1 MLTIEDYIASRK
13 KKDKLDE
20 FDFQKHSENMGAVIQ
35 YVMEYFNEYLNLED
49 YSYEQVKTQQVI
61 DKFKE
66 GIVENF
72 PTTYEFIISYYWS
85 NKKRVDKLV
94 SKAYEEIEDIEI
106 FYLPEDDRKVA
117 EYVCKNKLKVVAT
130 EELLSNIAIMSKEYR
145 ESQIEKP
152 SISDMKELDNAISD
166 WVIEVYRKYNVN
178 LLDFAR
184 EISYKFY
191 ERYVDREYDGQTKT
205 HYYINKYDYRYQ
217 DNPFNINDIY
227 NRNKHREFIDD
238 HKGELEMLIMYFWLL
253 EDVHD
258 ESYWPEYV
266 NLSIENER
274 VILAGKKRILKPV
287 LVKGVAYTSDIHS
300 TTNYIET
307 KNGILKES
315 PGKNYILSIVYEKSN
330 DEIWKDKDALNNI
343 IKNLHQSFKQF
354 GTPELLEFLSPYQT
368 LGYTKEKFF
377 EQYQIFEKNM
387 RRYTKMKIAIINGY
401 TMKSRDKDYLF
412 STIDDI
418 AGLRNT
424 CKELKLNLKISLD
437 FTDKNK
443 RNKIKENIN
452 DMVNTLAGM
461 RNLIIGIHINE
472 IDSWSPSSQIY
483 YSTDRQRFINTMD
496 YPTVSTF
503 MAGLTTILQDSRPR
517 YLIPNAVKNPEK
529 LEILIDT
536 LYRAGCCFESGET
549 KDEK

>member
-1 MLTIEDYIASRK
+1 MLTIENYIASRK

-66 GIVENF
+66 GIIENF

-227 NRNKHREFIDD
+227 NRNKHREFIDG

-287 LVKGVAYTSDIHS
+287 LVKGVAYPSDIHS

-368 LGYTKEKFF
+368 PGYTKERFF
-377 EQYQIFEKNM
+377 EQYQMFEKNM
-387 RRYTKMKIAIINGY
+387 RRHTKMKIAIINGY
-401 TMKSRDKDYLF
+401 TMKSSDKDYLF

-418 AGLRNT
+418 VSLRNT

-443 RNKIKENIN
+443 RNKIKKNIN
-452 DMVNTLAGM
+452 DMVNTLASM
-461 RNLIIGIHINE
+461 RNFIMGIHINE
-472 IDSWSPSSQIY
+472 IDSWSTSSQIY

-503 MAGLTTILQDSRPR
+503 MAGLTTILQDSRSR

>member
-66 GIVENF
+66 GIIESF

-85 NKKRVDKLV
+85 SKKRIDRLL
-94 SKAYEEIEDIEI
+94 SKAYEEIEDIEV

-117 EYVCKNKLKVVAT
+117 EYVYKNKLKVAAT

-145 ESQIEKP
+145 ETQREKP
-152 SISDMKELDNAISD
+152 SISDMKEIDNAISD
-166 WVIEVYRKYNVN
+166 WVIEVYRKYKVN
-178 LLDFAR
+178 LLDYAR

-191 ERYVDREYDGQTKT
+191 ERYVDREYDRQTET
-205 HYYINKYDYRYQ
+205 FYYINKYDYRYQ

-227 NRNKHREFIDD
+227 NRNKHREFIDG
-238 HKGELEMLIMYFWLL
+238 HKGELEMLIMYFWLF

-266 NLSIENER
+266 NLCIENER
-274 VILAGKKRILKPV
+274 VSLARKKRILKPV
-287 LVKGVAYTSDIHS
+287 LVKGVAYPSDIHS
-300 TTNYIET
+300 SINYIET
-307 KNGILKES
+307 KNGILKED
-315 PGKNYILSIVYEKSN
+315 PGQNYILSILYEKSN
-330 DEIWKDKDALNNI
+330 DEMWKDKEALNNI

-368 LGYTKEKFF
+368 TGYTKEKFF

-387 RRYTKMKIAIINGY
+387 RRYTKMKIAIVNGY
-401 TMKSRDKDYLF
+401 TMKSRDKDFLF

-418 AGLRNT
+418 ASLRNT
-424 CKELKLNLKISLD
+424 CKELKLNLKLLVD

-443 RNKIKENIN
+443 RNKIKKNMN
-452 DMVNTLAGM
+452 DMVNTLASM
-461 RNLIIGIHINE
+461 RNFIIGIHINE
-472 IDSWSPSSQIY
+472 IDSWSTSSQIY

-503 MAGLTTILQDSRPR
+503 MAGLTTILQDSRSR
-517 YLIPNAVKNPEK
+517 YLIPDAVKNPEK

-536 LYRAGCCFESGET
+536 LYRSGCCFESGVT
-549 KDEK
+549 GDEE

>member
-130 EELLSNIAIMSKEYR
+130 EELLSNITIMSKEYR

>member
-1 MLTIEDYIASRK
+1 MLTIENYIASRK

-66 GIVENF
+66 GIIENF

-191 ERYVDREYDGQTKT
+191 ERYVEREYDGQTKT

-227 NRNKHREFIDD
+227 NRNKHREFIDG

-287 LVKGVAYTSDIHS
+287 LVKGVAYPSDIHS

-315 PGKNYILSIVYEKSN
+315 PGKNYILSIVYEKTN
-330 DEIWKDKDALNNI
+330 DEIWKDKDASNNI

-387 RRYTKMKIAIINGY
+387 RRHTKMKIAIINGY
-401 TMKSRDKDYLF
+401 TMKNSDKDYLF

-472 IDSWSPSSQIY
+472 TDSWSPSSQIY
-483 YSTDRQRFINTMD
+483 YSTDRERFINTMD

-549 KDEK
+549 KDGK

>member
-1 MLTIEDYIASRK
+1 MLTIEDYISSRK

-35 YVMEYFNEYLNLED
+35 YVMEYFNEYLSLED

-66 GIVENF
+66 GIIENF

-85 NKKRVDKLV
+85 NKKRIDKLV
-94 SKAYEEIEDIEI
+94 SKAYEEIEDIEL
-106 FYLPEDDRKVA
+106 FYLPEDDIKVA
-117 EYVCKNKLKVVAT
+117 EYVCKKKLGVAAT
-130 EELLSNIAIMSKEYR
+130 EELLSNIATMSKEYR
-145 ESQIEKP
+145 ETQIEKP

-166 WVIEVYRKYNVN
+166 WVIEVYREHKVN
-178 LLDFAR
+178 LLDYAR

-191 ERYVDREYDGQTKT
+191 ERYVDREYDRQTET
-205 HYYINKYDYRYQ
+205 FYYINKYDYRYQ

-227 NRNKHREFIDD
+227 NRNKYREFIDG
-238 HKGELEMLIMYFWLL
+238 HKGELEMLIMYFWLF

-266 NLSIENER
+266 NLCIENER
-274 VILAGKKRILKPV
+274 VSLARKKRILKPV
-287 LVKGVAYTSDIHS
+287 LVKGIAYPSDIHS
-300 TTNYIET
+300 STNYIET
-307 KNGILKES
+307 KNGILKEN
-315 PGKNYILSIVYEKSN
+315 PGQNYILSIVYEKSN
-330 DEIWKDKDALNNI
+330 DEIWKDKDALNSI
-343 IKNLHQSFKQF
+343 IKNLHLSFKQF
-354 GTPELLEFLSPYQT
+354 GTPELLEFLSPYQAP
-368 LGYTKEKFF
+368 GYTKETFF

-387 RRYTKMKIAIINGY
+387 RRYSKMEIAIINGY

-418 AGLRNT
+418 ASLRNT
-424 CKELKLNLKISLD
+424 CKELKLKLKLSVD

-443 RNKIKENIN
+443 RNKIKENMN
-452 DMVNTLAGM
+452 DMINTLASM
-461 RNLIIGIHINE
+461 RNFIIGIHINE
-472 IDSWSPSSQIY
+472 IDSWSTSSQIY

-503 MAGLTTILQDSRPR
+503 MAGLTTILQDSRLR
-517 YLIPNAVKNPEK
+517 YFIPNAVKNPEK
-529 LEILIDT
+529 LEILVDT
-536 LYRAGCCFESGET
+536 LYRAGYCFESEET
-549 KDEK
+549 EDER

>member
-1 MLTIEDYIASRK
+1 MLTIENYIASRK

-66 GIVENF
+66 GIIENF

-227 NRNKHREFIDD
+227 NRNKHREFIDG

-287 LVKGVAYTSDIHS
+287 LVKGVAYPSDIHS

-307 KNGILKES
+307 KNGILKED
-315 PGKNYILSIVYEKSN
+315 PGQNYILSIVYEKSN

-503 MAGLTTILQDSRPR
+503 MAGLTTILQDSRSR